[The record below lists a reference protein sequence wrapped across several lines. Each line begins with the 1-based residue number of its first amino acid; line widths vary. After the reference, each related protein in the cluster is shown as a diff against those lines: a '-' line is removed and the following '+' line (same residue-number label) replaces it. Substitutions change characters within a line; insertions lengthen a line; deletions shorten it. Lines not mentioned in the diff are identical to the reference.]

1 MTQLLVDKSS
11 IPDKSWTGH
20 TDSPGLW
27 IAIIIGSVAI
37 HLLLFWWMY
46 AKVFTRFQQHSSSVT
61 PIELVDISPK
71 SHSKTRPQ
79 SRVKRVSSNLRS
91 TTRRSVSASLPKQVT
106 QPKQVTPENLTPL
119 PPLESEDRSA
129 ISFAKNKKAIASQHH
144 TVAVSKKTVKKTAI
158 TAIKDK
164 LNPETIYKS
173 EPKPP
178 KTTDTRKRVT
188 AKILTKT
195 PVHQTFEP
203 TPLPKTPVHK
213 HGEPKLSSKTPIH
226 QHGEPTHS
234 SQTSVNRPTVPS
246 PQTPLNTNT
255 DPLSPQDPLSSEQNQ
270 SLSTPD
276 TTDSTNTPSKTPSS
290 PVTSEQPPSTSTT
303 GSPIRPP
310 GQPQEQVK
318 VGEATSLDKKGG
330 GLVVGT
336 WEVEPS
342 KVDIQDS
349 PAKPIGN
356 LREKLLDFPGLST
369 QGNFQ
374 PTDFQ
379 ASLVIDDTGKLQ
391 LIIIDP
397 HIPEP
402 QSSQYHQYVQE
413 LFQDEKFIPATN
425 ADGKKPPRS
434 NLLIRIKIRHR

>member
-1 MTQLLVDKSS
+1 MTQLVFDKSS
-11 IPDKSWTGH
+11 IPDKTWRRH

-27 IAIIIGSVAI
+27 IAIIISSVAL

-46 AKVFTRFQQHSSSVT
+46 AKVFSRVQQKSSSVT
-61 PIELVDISPK
+61 AIELVDISSK
-71 SHSKTRPQ
+71 SHSKTRLQ
-79 SRVKRVSSNLRS
+79 SKVKRVSPHLQS
-91 TTRRSVSASLPKQVT
+91 TTRRSVSASLPKHVT
-106 QPKQVTPENLTPL
+106 QPKQVAPENLTTE
-119 PPLESEDRSA
+119 PPLESEDQSTIA
-129 ISFAKNKKAIASQHH
+129 FAKNKTAIASQHRT
-144 TVAVSKKTVKKTAI
+144 TVPVSKKTVKKTAI

-178 KTTDTRKRVT
+178 KTTDTPKRVT
-188 AKILTKT
+188 AKIFTKT
-195 PVHQTFEP
+195 PLHQNFEP
-203 TPLPKTPVHK
+203 TPLPKTPIHK
-213 HGEPKLSSKTPIH
+213 HGEAKLSSKTPIH
-226 QHGEPTHS
+226 QTFEPTPS
-234 SQTSVNRPTVPS
+234 SQTSVNKQTVPS
-246 PQTPLNTNT
+246 PQTPLGQ
-255 DPLSPQDPLSSEQNQ
+255 QDPLLSSQ
-270 SLSTPD
+270 TPD
-276 TTDSTNTPSKTPSS
+276 TTASTNTASTTPS
-290 PVTSEQPPSTSTT
+290 PETSEQPPSNSIT
-303 GSPIRPP
+303 GSTIRLP
-310 GQPQEQVK
+310 GQPQEHVK

-330 GLVVGT
+330 GLVVAT

-374 PTDFQ
+374 PTDFKV
-379 ASLVIDDTGKLQ
+379 SLVIDDTGKIQ

-397 HIPEP
+397 HIPE
-402 QSSQYHQYVQE
+402 QKSSKYHQYVQQ

-434 NLLIRIKIRHR
+434 NLLLHIKIQSR

>member
-1 MTQLLVDKSS
+1 MRQLLVDKSS
-11 IPDKSWTGH
+11 IPDKTSTGH
-20 TDSPGLW
+20 IDSPGLW
-27 IAIIIGSVAI
+27 IAIILGSVAL

-79 SRVKRVSSNLRS
+79 SRVKRVSPNLRS

-106 QPKQVTPENLTPL
+106 QPKQVTPENLTKES
-119 PPLESEDRSA
+119 PLESEDGSA
-129 ISFAKNKKAIASQHH
+129 IAFAKNKKAITSQHH

-178 KTTDTRKRVT
+178 KTTDTPKRVT

-226 QHGEPTHS
+226 KTFEPTPS
-234 SQTSVNRPTVPS
+234 SQTSVNRKPIVPS
-246 PQTPLNTNT
+246 PQTPL
-255 DPLSPQDPLSSEQNQ
+255 SQQDPLLSSQQ
-270 SLSTPD
+270 DKLVPTPD
-276 TTDSTNTPSKTPSS
+276 TTASTNTPSTTPSS
-290 PVTSEQPPSTSTT
+290 PETSEQPPSTSTT
-303 GSPIRPP
+303 GSTIRLP

-356 LREKLLDFPGLST
+356 LREKLLNFPGLST
-369 QGNFQ
+369 PANF
-374 PTDFQ
+374 PPKDFQ

-425 ADGKKPPRS
+425 ADGKKPSRS
-434 NLLIRIKIRHR
+434 NLLIRIKIRRR